1 MATQISD
8 NLNPSNSAQGPRQ
21 WLADWLRPRATDRDE
36 AFRERSIRS
45 TLLVVIFFGLLSFA
59 STLFVFNAPWG
70 LISFPSLHI
79 VALTGCFLSAF
90 AITRRYLLAAGW
102 LLSLTVL
109 LGVSGIILLARQQ
122 GDVTGIFN
130 GLPAFM
136 FVPVIATL
144 ILPRKLVLAFSF
156 FTVVMYGL
164 SYFLIPVNDFQVEG
178 LGLQQEIV
186 TVFMLLMIEGA
197 LLRQLR
203 VEFDARLEDM
213 RESMRQTEIAR
224 QQAEV
229 ARVQAEEDRKRAE
242 EADMAKSQFL
252 ANMSH
257 ELRTPL
263 NAIIGYAEAMLG
275 GMAGEIPPQQR
286 KLLGHIQHNSRR
298 LLALINDILDLSKIE
313 SGSIEVYLAPMS
325 PRKIVR
331 ETVESLRSL
340 AGEKNIYLDVN
351 YGEEVPELVLSDAN
365 KLQQIVVN
373 LVSNAIKFT
382 ETGGVTV
389 DVDADGKSH
398 WRIRVTDT
406 GIGMPQDAVN
416 YIFEP
421 FRQVDGSSTRKHRG
435 TGLGLSITKRLIDKM
450 DGHIEVDSE
459 QGKGSTFTIVLP
471 RAQMPEE
478 AQPLQQV

>member
-242 EADMAKSQFL
+242 EAD
-252 ANMSH
+252 
-257 ELRTPL
+257 
-263 NAIIGYAEAMLG
+263 G
-275 GMAGEIPPQQR
+275 GPDPTE
-286 KLLGHIQHNSRR
+286 
-298 LLALINDILDLSKIE
+298 LLAAEKA
-313 SGSIEVYLAPMS
+313 EVHAH
-325 PRKIVR
+325 
-331 ETVESLRSL
+331 
-340 AGEKNIYLDVN
+340 G
-351 YGEEVPELVLSDAN
+351 
-365 KLQQIVVN
+365 
-373 LVSNAIKFT
+373 
-382 ETGGVTV
+382 
-389 DVDADGKSH
+389 
-398 WRIRVTDT
+398 
-406 GIGMPQDAVN
+406 
-416 YIFEP
+416 
-421 FRQVDGSSTRKHRG
+421 
-435 TGLGLSITKRLIDKM
+435 
-450 DGHIEVDSE
+450 
-459 QGKGSTFTIVLP
+459 
-471 RAQMPEE
+471 
-478 AQPLQQV
+478 